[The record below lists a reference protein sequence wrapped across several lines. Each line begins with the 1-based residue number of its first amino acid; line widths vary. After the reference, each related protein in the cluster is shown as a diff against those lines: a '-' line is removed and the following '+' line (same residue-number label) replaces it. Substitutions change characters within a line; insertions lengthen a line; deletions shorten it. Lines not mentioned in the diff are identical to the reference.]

1 MIGGDGQ
8 IQSGESLTTIFQL
21 RLQEAEGAPFY
32 QEAVDFETFVAEQ
45 RESYQQ
51 FWAASDIEITGDQEL
66 QKGIRFNLFH
76 LNQGA
81 GRDGRTNFAAKGLT
95 GEGYEGHY
103 FWDTEMYLLPFL
115 LTPIQTLRKH
125 CLLIEQLFYRKR
137 KNGHKS

>member
-1 MIGGDGQ
+1 MPFGQPLIVKKLAIRVIGGDGQ

-76 LNQGA
+76 LNQGQDVMA
-81 GRDGRTNFAAKGLT
+81 
-95 GEGYEGHY
+95 EPI
-103 FWDTEMYLLPFL
+103 LP
-115 LTPIQTLRKH
+115 PR
-125 CLLIEQLFYRKR
+125 
-137 KNGHKS
+137 G